1 MILKQLFS
9 NCNWLSVWKRLVIL
23 YPDQKES
30 EEIYRNVF
38 QQLQS
43 LNPSQT
49 DLILVL
55 EEKAN
60 ELNPTPYIDVS
71 GKRMNE
77 TMEYA
82 LEFSPWENWLGME
95 LDKITLREFSH
106 YDIIAHSLYEMTY
119 IGYSQDEIKQQLE
132 ELNSA
137 VDEIKNMTEEDK
149 TNKFITLDEMMDK
162 LKDKKK

>member
-1 MILKQLFS
+1 MILKQIFA

-30 EEIYRNVF
+30 EEIYRVVF
-38 QQLQS
+38 QQLQL

-71 GKRMNE
+71 GKRINE
-77 TMEYA
+77 TMGYA

-95 LDKITLREFSH
+95 LDKITLREFSD
-106 YDIIAHSLYEMTY
+106 YDIVAHCLYEMTF

-132 ELNSA
+132 ELNST
-137 VDEIKNMTEEDK
+137 VDEIKNMTKEDK
-149 TNKFITLDEMMDK
+149 AEKFITLVEIMDK
-162 LKDKKK
+162 LKGKKK

>member
-1 MILKQLFS
+1 M
-9 NCNWLSVWKRLVIL
+9 
-23 YPDQKES
+23 
-30 EEIYRNVF
+30 
-38 QQLQS
+38 
-43 LNPSQT
+43 
-49 DLILVL
+49 
-55 EEKAN
+55 
-60 ELNPTPYIDVS
+60 NPTPYIDVS

-77 TMEYA
+77 TMKYA